1 MRSDRFENLL
11 ELLSERR
18 PFHPF
23 TIELN
28 GGQRF
33 EVDHPRALAV
43 RDGVAVYF
51 APGGIP
57 YCFDHEGVTTI
68 VGDTATAS
76 A

>member
-1 MRSDRFENLL
+1 MRSDSFENLL

-33 EVDHPRALAV
+33 EVYHPRALAV

-51 APGGIP
+51 APRGIP
-57 YCFDHEGVTTI
+57 YWFDHEGVTTI

>member
-1 MRSDRFENLL
+1 MQADRFENLL
-11 ELLSERR
+11 VLLSERR
-18 PFHPF
+18 PFHSF
-23 TIELN
+23 TIELH

-43 RDGVAVYF
+43 RDGVAMYF

-57 YCFDHEGVTTI
+57 HWFDHDSVTTI
-68 VGDTATAS
+68 VGDTASAS